1 MAEVPDTRIDAR
13 MDRMEV
19 LIRDIEA
26 RQHTLQAGQKTFL
39 WAVGL
44 IGAFVAAIIG
54 GLVTLDLS
62 RIFTLGDRLATVET
76 NTGQM
81 TTAFGFLSG
90 DVSAIKADVKAL
102 PEIQADVKALRL
114 DLQRVADAVGA
125 QPPSKQEEKKTQLLP
140 R

>member
-1 MAEVPDTRIDAR
+1 M
-13 MDRMEV
+13 
-19 LIRDIEA
+19 
-26 RQHTLQAGQKTFL
+26 
-39 WAVGL
+39 
-44 IGAFVAAIIG
+44 AAIIG

-62 RIFTLGDRLATVET
+62 RIFTLGNRIATVET

-81 TTAFGFLSG
+81 TTALGFLSG

-102 PEIQADVKALRL
+102 PEIKADVKALRQ

-125 QPPSKQEEKKTQLLP
+125 QPPPKQEENKTELLL